1 MNAPE
6 KIWVDGEMVG
16 ESGFASCFDEPMG
29 GGYTA
34 YVRADLVDG
43 LVKIMEDFPGF
54 TEDAAVGD
62 AWVESLWA
70 ALKAL
75 ESAEIGRGME

>member
-1 MNAPE
+1 MNAPK

-34 YVRADLVDG
+34 YVRADLVDKLVEALEKIAGGWVCVDEAG
-43 LVKIMEDFPGF
+43 L
-54 TEDAAVGD
+54 TAR
-62 AWVESLWA
+62 A

-75 ESAEIGRGME
+75 ETNNE

>member
-1 MNAPE
+1 MNAPK
-6 KIWVDGEMVG
+6 KIWVWDYAADQMVN
-16 ESGFASCFDEPMG
+16 ENPDSTDVP
-29 GGYTA
+29 YI
-34 YVRADLVDG
+34 RADLVDG

-75 ESAEIGRGME
+75 EESNEN

>member
-1 MNAPE
+1 MNAPK
-6 KIWVDGEMVG
+6 KIWYSFEYEKRIIAGEN
-16 ESGFASCFDEPMG
+16 EEDIP
-29 GGYTA
+29 YI
-34 YVRADLVDG
+34 RADLVLG

-75 ESAEIGRGME
+75 EEIDGN